1 MGTSESKEKEP
12 EVKPEKKVCKGTS
25 DDESLINPKFQARS
39 EILDIFVEKMLGDK
53 NLNIT
58 WLPDKLER
66 QIYKFI
72 VEQVVNK
79 YFDCI
84 TGLDGSSLFG
94 HHIELELI
102 KGNNTLIGKPISAKN
117 LNVIVERLMKNKSV
131 EISWL
136 PFHLQRD
143 LFFHVVYLMLSILS
157 LFVGT
162 SECDIIGHR
171 IGVTID
177 QVHTYLQKVNLE
189 KSKID
194 NECLN
199 RHIESVLA
207 ASKKKSY
214 LPVHIEKSLH
224 ITVDVI
230 VLNIMEDMFLDF
242 RLNLIGDR
250 VCFHLEAGQAPNA
263 EGRTKEEELKKKA
276 EEVLTPE
283 MLAAKM
289 KEYKRDLARVE
300 RRLSLVNKQIAVC
313 DGETLSRKLAKVPVL
328 VPVKSSIFSKKFF

>member
-1 MGTSESKEKEP
+1 MGTSDSKEKVP
-12 EVKPEKKVCKGTS
+12 EAKPVKKVCS
-25 DDESLINPKFQARS
+25 DPSHEEHHIDPKFAARS
-39 EILDIFVEKMLGDK
+39 EILDVFVEKMLGDK

-102 KGNNTLIGKPISAKN
+102 KGNSTLIGKPISAKN
-117 LNVIVERLMKNKSV
+117 LNIIVERLMKNKSV

-177 QVHTYLQKVNLE
+177 QVHTYLQKDNLE

-194 NECLN
+194 NDCLN

-214 LPVHIEKSLH
+214 LPAHIEKSMH

-250 VCFHLEAGQAPNA
+250 VCFHLEAGQSSNA
-263 EGRTKEEELKKKA
+263 EDRLKEEVKVVE
-276 EEVLTPE
+276 TPE
-283 MLAAKM
+283 ELIAKM
-289 KEYKRDLARVE
+289 KEYKRELARVE
-300 RRLSLVNKQIAVC
+300 RRLSLVNKQIAIC
-313 DGETLSRKLAKVPVL
+313 DGETLSRKQAKVPII
-328 VPVKSSIFSKKFF
+328 VPVKTSIFSKFF

>member
-1 MGTSESKEKEP
+1 MGTSESKEEEL
-12 EVKPEKKVCKGTS
+12 EVKPSKKVSEGIEHEDFLLS
-25 DDESLINPKFQARS
+25 PKFAARS

-84 TGLDGSSLFG
+84 TGLDGASLFG

-117 LNVIVERLMKNKSV
+117 LNIIVERLMKNKSV
-131 EISWL
+131 EITWL

-143 LFFHVVYLMLSILS
+143 LFFHVVYLMLSIVS

-177 QVHTYLQKVNLE
+177 HVHTYVQKVNLE

-194 NECLN
+194 PDCLN

-214 LPVHIEKSLH
+214 LPAHIEKSLH

-250 VCFHLEAGQAPNA
+250 VCFHLEAGQSSTAD
-263 EGRTKEEELKKKA
+263 ERLKEEEAKEKA
-276 EEVLTPE
+276 KIADTPE
-283 MLAAKM
+283 MLLAKM
-289 KEYKRDLARVE
+289 KEYKRELAYVE

-313 DGETLSRKLAKVPVL
+313 EGETLSRKLAHVPVV
-328 VPVKSSIFSKKFF
+328 VPVKSSMFFGLF